1 MHEAIRLHS
10 MESGRR
16 VKEEGQ
22 KNDLLERIAADP
34 LFSAVHDSLDTLLDP
49 RLFVGRAPEQ
59 VSEFLDE
66 CIDPILAKFDT
77 EIASTIQSDIN
88 V

>member
-1 MHEAIRLHS
+1 

-34 LFSAVHDSLDTLLDP
+34 LFAAVHDSLDTLLDP
-49 RLFVGRAPEQ
+49 SLFVGRAPEQ
-59 VSEFLDE
+59 VTEFLEE
-66 CIDPILAKFDT
+66 CIDPILVKFDT
-77 EIASTIQSDIN
+77 EIASTAQTEIK